1 MELRHIRYFFAIFEE
16 QNFTRAAKRC
26 GVAQPSLTNAIHR
39 LERELGGKLFVRPRG
54 TQRETLPTDLAL
66 AMRPHLERALASV
79 QLAQQAAADFL
90 RVQTDAAKPRNGTA
104 VIVDASDELL
114 AQACAALDT
123 RAAGE
128 TPIEERAK

>member
-1 MELRHIRYFFAIFEE
+1 MELRHIRYFLAILEE
-16 QNFTRAAKRC
+16 RSFTRAAKRC

-39 LERELGGKLFVRPRG
+39 LEGEVGGKLLVRPFG

-66 AMRPHLERALASV
+66 VMRPRLELALASV

-90 RVQTDAAKPRNGTA
+90 RVQSEDAKPRNGTA
-104 VIVDASDELL
+104 VIGDASDELL

-123 RAAGE
+123 RAAGGSG
-128 TPIEERAK
+128 A